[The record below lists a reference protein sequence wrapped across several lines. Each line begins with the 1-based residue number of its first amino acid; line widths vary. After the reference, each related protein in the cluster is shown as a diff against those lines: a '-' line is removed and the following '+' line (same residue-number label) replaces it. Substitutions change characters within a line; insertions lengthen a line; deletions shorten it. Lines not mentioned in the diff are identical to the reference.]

1 MGRKNKKTTEQTPEA
16 APVVADVQPEQAD
29 LEDEAGETEDGQPKQ
44 PGKIHRAIAMLLK
57 GATSRDVEV
66 ALSASGSFTADVHT
80 KDGTAIVYQNKTGDA
95 SAKNAVR
102 AARAAL
108 HALVAL
114 GVLDSQYT
122 PKSAA
127 RPKMSDEERKAKAE
141 AKRAKAKAEKAE
153 LEAFRAQVAE
163 ATKTA

>member
-1 MGRKNKKTTEQTPEA
+1 MSRKNKTSPNPET
-16 APVVADVQPEQAD
+16 APVVADV
-29 LEDEAGETEDGQPKQ
+29 ETEVEEQEDGEEEAKR

-66 ALSASGSFTADVHT
+66 ALSASGSFAADVHT

-127 RPKMSDEERKAKAE
+127 RPKMTDEERKAKAE

-153 LEAFRAQVAE
+153 LEALRAKVNQ
-163 ATKTA
+163 ATA